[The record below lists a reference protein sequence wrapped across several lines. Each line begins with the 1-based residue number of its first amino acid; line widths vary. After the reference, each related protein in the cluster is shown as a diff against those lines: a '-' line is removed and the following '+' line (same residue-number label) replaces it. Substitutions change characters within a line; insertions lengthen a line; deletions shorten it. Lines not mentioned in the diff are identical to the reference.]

1 MDYIKL
7 IWSVLITKLQVFK
20 EPKVVTEWLA
30 LLFRFM
36 QVPVSVFVLDSRY
49 IDLGLSW
56 CIHSLQANGGI
67 VP

>member
-7 IWSVLITKLQVFK
+7 FWSVLIPTLQVFK